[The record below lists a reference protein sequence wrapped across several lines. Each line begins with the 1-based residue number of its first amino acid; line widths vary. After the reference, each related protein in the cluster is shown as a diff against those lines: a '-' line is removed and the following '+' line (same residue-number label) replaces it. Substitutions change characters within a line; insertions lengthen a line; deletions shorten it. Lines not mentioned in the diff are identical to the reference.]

1 MDINQ
6 ILLLGLSGVC
16 FASLL
21 FAKIMGRKE
30 IDILLGLAAVT
41 FFGFIFY
48 LVPNQILTFFDV
60 SFTTKSVLGIIWWT
74 CAAFLVNALV
84 KKFVYRRHL
93 TPDGESTVPKIL
105 QHLVTAFIYLV
116 AAMIVMRFVLHHSIT
131 AVATASGAIAL
142 ILGYSSRTVF
152 EEIFSGLALS
162 ANKPFAKGDL
172 IQLNGE
178 WAYVK
183 DISWRSITYEDMD
196 NNFVVVPNT
205 VVAASKIRNL
215 DQPTKSTRRTMYFR
229 VEYNVPPKMVI
240 AECDKAM
247 SECPHIKPHP
257 WNFTSFYEFDEYG
270 MRYKL
275 HFHIHHYDDWYVGSD
290 ELINAMWY
298 RFARKGIRFAH
309 QRHLNYKNPEDEN
322 RGIMGSAYNESSW
335 SDLVAQFDQVPMFEG
350 MTKDDMK
357 DLAKSAT
364 MRILG
369 PPEKIIE
376 AGSETTS
383 MFLIAYG
390 TAEVYEVDEYG
401 RETYMA
407 TTGETETIGLMS
419 LLTGAPQ
426 RTSIR
431 AKEELGVWE
440 ISSDSLHD
448 LFEKKPKIMNN
459 IAKNVAR
466 WQLEED
472 EAIDAIA
479 SSRTQAAK
487 DLKKRTSSLSNR
499 IARFF
504 DHRNDDDDDNN
515 NVELTNYQ

>member
-6 ILLLGLSGVC
+6 TVLLGLSGVC
-16 FASLL
+16 FALL
-21 FAKIMGRKE
+21 VIAKLTGRKN
-30 IDILLGLAAVT
+30 IDILLGIAAIT

-48 LVPNQILTFFDV
+48 LVPNKIQTFFDV
-60 SFTTKSVLGIIWWT
+60 SFTTKSLLGIIWWT
-74 CAAFLVNALV
+74 FAAFLVNALV
-84 KKFVYRRHL
+84 KKFVYRLHL
-93 TPDGESTVPKIL
+93 TSDGESTVPKIL

-172 IQLNGE
+172 IQLNNE

-183 DISWRSITYEDMD
+183 DITWRSITYEDMD
-196 NNFVVVPNT
+196 NNYVVVPNT

-215 DQPTKSTRRTMYFR
+215 DQPSKSTRRTMFFR
-229 VEYNVPPKMVI
+229 VEYNVPPELVI
-240 AECDKAM
+240 AECNKAM

-257 WNFTSFYEFDEYG
+257 WNFTSFYEFDEHG
-270 MRYKL
+270 MKYKL

-309 QRHLNYKNPEDEN
+309 QRHLNYTTADDET
-322 RGIMGSAYNESSW
+322 RGIMGSGYNESSW
-335 SDLVAQFDQVPMFEG
+335 RDLVAQFDQVPMFEG
-350 MTKDDMK
+350 MTKVDMK
-357 DLAKSAT
+357 GLAKSAT

-369 PPEKIIE
+369 SPEKIID
-376 AGSETTS
+376 AGSTTTS

-390 TAEVYEVDEYG
+390 IAEVYEVDEHG
-401 RETYMA
+401 RETFM
-407 TTGETETIGLMS
+407 TTIGETESIGLMS
-419 LLTGAPQ
+419 LLTGVPQ
-426 RTSIR
+426 RTTIR
-431 AKEELGVWE
+431 AKEEVGVWE
-440 ISSDSLHD
+440 ISSDSLHE
-448 LFEKKPKIMNN
+448 LFEQKPEIMQN
-459 IAKNVAR
+459 IAKNVAN

-472 EAIDAIA
+472 EAINAIA
-479 SSRTQAAK
+479 TSRTQAEQA
-487 DLKKRTSSLSNR
+487 LKNRTSSLSNR
-499 IARFF
+499 IVKFF
-504 DHRNDDDDDNN
+504 DGRKDDDDDDNL
-515 NVELTNYQ
+515 EFTNY

>member
-6 ILLLGLSGVC
+6 TLLLGLSGVC
-16 FASLL
+16 FVLL
-21 FAKIMGRKE
+21 LIAKFSGNKN
-30 IDILLGLAAVT
+30 IDIPLGVAAII

-48 LVPNQILTFFDV
+48 LVPNQILTFFDL
-60 SFTTKSVLGIIWWT
+60 SFTTKSILGIVWWT

-84 KKFVYRRHL
+84 KKFVYRLHL

-162 ANKPFAKGDL
+162 ANKPFVKGDL

-196 NNFVVVPNT
+196 NNYVIVPNT

-215 DQPTKSTRRTMYFR
+215 DNPTKGTRRTMYFR
-229 VEYNVPPKMVI
+229 TEYNAPPELVI
-240 AECDKAM
+240 AECNKAM

-270 MRYKL
+270 MKYKL

-335 SDLVAQFDQVPMFEG
+335 RDLVEQFGQVPMFEG
-350 MTKDDMK
+350 MTKADMK
-357 DLAKSAT
+357 ELAKSAT
-364 MRILG
+364 MRVLG

-376 AGSETTS
+376 AGSTNTS
-383 MFLIAYG
+383 MYIIAYG
-390 TAEVYEVDEYG
+390 TAEVYEVDEHG

-407 TTGETETIGLMS
+407 SVGATESIGLMS
-419 LLTGAPQ
+419 LLIGAPQ
-426 RTSIR
+426 RTTIR

-440 ISSDSLHD
+440 ISSDSLHE
-448 LFEKKPKIMNN
+448 LFEKKPEIMEY

-466 WQLEED
+466 WQMEED
-472 EAIDAIA
+472 EAINAIA
-479 SSRTQAAK
+479 TSRSEAERA
-487 DLKKRTSSLSNR
+487 LKKHTSTLSDR
-499 IARFF
+499 IVKFF
-504 DHRNDDDDDNN
+504 DGRNDDDDDNN
-515 NVELTNYQ
+515 IEFKNY